1 MTTTIANNIIATI
14 KPKILTNFLEKL
26 SFFKQK
32 HLATALHYLSGLW
45 HGLTRFNLETLHA
58 ATMSDEYSYR
68 RLHYFVNT
76 ADWDEAALNEQR
88 LQFLEHDVRTRT
100 RDEGEL
106 IIDDSGVK
114 KYGKHTDGVYYQHYG
129 AEGINTDCK
138 VVVTSHY
145 ADDTKDFPVDA
156 EAYYK
161 DDGKPLESKLDLAC
175 SLIDRSM
182 TRGMSFRW
190 VSFDRWFCT
199 SQVIRK
205 VEEHHKYFVSKLKS
219 NRSVVYRG
227 ERMSASRLVTAASTA
242 SARQDAPVDLGIVTL
257 KDLGDY
263 RVVVCT
269 GECFVTNN
277 LTVAAEQVIERYRQ
291 RWTIEEFYKQSK
303 ENLSFGQ
310 FQIRNGLAIMRHWML
325 VFLAHAFYL
334 HCKVKGVFS
343 KIATNTVRTIGDFRR
358 IMQNL
363 NFVRAAKEQTDV
375 LMAQL
380 GLRTIN

>member
-1 MTTTIANNIIATI
+1 MTTAISNNLIATT

-26 SFFKQK
+26 SFFRKK
-32 HLATALHYLSGLW
+32 HIDTALHYLSGLW
-45 HGLTRFNLETLHA
+45 HTLTRFNIETLYS
-58 ATMSDEYSYR
+58 ATMSGEQSYQQLR
-68 RLHYFVNT
+68 YFIND
-76 ADWDEAALNEQR
+76 ADWDEAALNERR
-88 LQFLEHDVRTRT
+88 LQFLEHDVRTQT

-106 IIDDSGVK
+106 IIDDSGIK

-161 DDGKPLESKLDLAC
+161 DDGKPRESKLDLAC
-175 SLIDRSM
+175 SMIDRSVK
-182 TRGMSFRW
+182 RQIRFSW
-190 VSFDRWFCT
+190 ISFDRWFCT

-227 ERMSASRLVTAASTA
+227 ERMNASSLVTAAATF
-242 SARQDAPVDLGIVTL
+242 SAHKDTPVDLGIVTL
-257 KDLGDY
+257 KDLGEY
-263 RVVVCT
+263 RVVVFK

-277 LTVAAEQVIERYRQ
+277 FDVAPETVVARYQQ

-310 FQIRNGLAIMRHWML
+310 FQVRNGLAIMRHWML
-325 VFLAHAFYL
+325 VFLAHSFYV
-334 HCKVKGVFS
+334 HCKLKGVFS
-343 KIATNTVRTIGDFRR
+343 KIATATVRTLGDFRR
-358 IMQNL
+358 MMQNL
-363 NFVRAAKEQTDV
+363 NFIRAAKEHTNV

-380 GLRTIN
+380 GLKTIN